1 MDIQH
6 AFRTAGILHNILMI
20 HDELEYEYNMIQGW
34 EQLDSPTN
42 VTIIDEV
49 VGANEF
55 TLDGDVNMNQIIL
68 NYDELT

>member
-1 MDIQH
+1 
-6 AFRTAGILHNILMI
+6 MI